1 MWVERFPMQTSCL
14 PASRVL
20 AMMRNE
26 KDVKAKRALLRG
38 MARVADENEE
48 RNSAQIMRLKADALD
63 WVLCSVGQI

>member
-1 MWVERFPMQTSCL
+1 
-14 PASRVL
+14 
-20 AMMRNE
+20 MMRNE